1 MHHHEHRLAS
11 PIRLLLGPLLREEV
25 VDGLKAVAA
34 YRREVAQIKRT
45 WPEGDPMRDAHLAGL
60 KLEHRVDEK
69 DWVIIEVKELVS
81 R

>member
-1 MHHHEHRLAS
+1 MHHHEHRLKS

-45 WPEGDPMRDAHLAGL
+45 WPAGDPMRDAHLSGL
-60 KLEHRVDEK
+60 VLEHRVDEK
-69 DWVIIEVKELVS
+69 DWNVIEVKDLTA
-81 R
+81 